1 MNARVLSFALLL
13 IVLSLLLC
21 GCAQEKAPAAQE
33 TCLSMADRV
42 QKSQAFQELT
52 EVNESY
58 LEKYLLLSPQE
69 VSEFSFRR
77 DATRATPEMILVL
90 KASPDANQA
99 EIKALLEDYHQEQL
113 LQYRDYQP
121 DQAAKLEQAKALQNG
136 AYLALIVSP
145 DADKTTAALGQG
157 WRE

>member
-1 MNARVLSFALLL
+1 MNARVISFALLL

-33 TCLSMADRV
+33 TCLSIADRV

-99 EIKALLEDYHQEQL
+99 DIKALLGDYHQEQL

-121 DQAAKLEQAKALQNG
+121 EQLFKLEQAKVLENG
-136 AYLALIVSP
+136 PFISLAVCKDEAKAIS
-145 DADKTTAALGQG
+145 ALGG
-157 WRE
+157 NWK

>member
-1 MNARVLSFALLL
+1 MNARVISFALLL

-33 TCLSMADRV
+33 TCLSIADRV

-90 KASPDANQA
+90 KASPDANQVD
-99 EIKALLEDYHQEQL
+99 IKALLGDYHQEQL

-121 DQAAKLEQAKALQNG
+121 DQVYKLENAHVLEKD
-136 AYLALIVSP
+136 AYLALIIAP
-145 DADKTTAALGQG
+145 DAAKAEAALGAG
-157 WRE
+157 WK